1 MNLFSL
7 SWISFILLTF
17 TTPSEEGW
25 HLKNQPNYK
34 LAKPGKRRGPN
45 GGSAIKV
52 KTCFFIFNRFKLP
65 HPPNVKWMLQ
75 IPQQTFGLTSLKPA

>member
-1 MNLFSL
+1 MNLLSL

-45 GGSAIKV
+45 EGSAIKV

-65 HPPNVKWMLQ
+65 LPTNAKWMLQ
-75 IPQQTFGLTSLKPA
+75 IPRQTFGLTCLKPS

>member
-17 TTPSEEGW
+17 TTLSEEGW
-25 HLKNQPNYK
+25 DLKNQPIIK
-34 LAKPGKRRGPN
+34 LAKPGKRRGQN
-45 GGSAIKV
+45 GGSVFKV
-52 KTCFFIFNRFKLP
+52 KTCCFIFNRFKLP

-75 IPQQTFGLTSLKPA
+75 IPRQIFGFNSLKPA